1 MSDAMFQRL
10 ARLAEHHDQLAAELQ
25 RPDKTPD
32 ELREL
37 GQQSARLE
45 PAASAYRAWRAIA
58 RKRDEAHALLQ
69 DTDSDMRALAKEE
82 LRQLEQELE
91 QLHHH
96 VQQVLLPRDERDE
109 KNVMLEIRAGA
120 GGDEA
125 CLFAGDLL
133 QMYARYAQTVNLRCE
148 LLHTSEGTQGGYKEV
163 VVRVVGKGA
172 YAQLKYEAGV
182 HRVQRVPDTETR
194 GRVHTS
200 ACSVAVLPEA
210 QEVELHIAEADL
222 RIDTFRASGAGGQ
235 HVNKTDSAV
244 RITHLPTGRAVACQ
258 SERSQQ
264 QNKAK
269 AMALLRAHLLEEKR
283 QEEEAKRSQQR
294 RQMVGSG
301 DRSDKI
307 RTYNFPQDRC
317 TDHRIGLSVNLTKFM
332 AGELQLVLQ
341 PVQAHMRAQA
351 LQNPSNEL
359 AANPDASS

>member
-1 MSDAMFQRL
+1 MRNAMFERL
-10 ARLAEHHDQLAAELQ
+10 AQLAKCYDQLTAELQ
-25 RPDKTPD
+25 LPDKTPD
-32 ELREL
+32 QLREL
-37 GQQSARLE
+37 GKQSAQLE
-45 PAASAYRAWRAIA
+45 PPATAYRAWQAIVC
-58 RKRDEAHALLQ
+58 KRDEAQALLQ
-69 DTDSDMRALAKEE
+69 DSDPEMRALAKEE
-82 LRQLEQELE
+82 LRQLEQEIEHL
-91 QLHHH
+91 QQRI
-96 VQQVLLPRDERDE
+96 QQVLLPRDERDE

-125 CLFAGDLL
+125 SLFAGDLL
-133 QMYARYAQTVNLRCE
+133 QMYVRYAQTVNLRCE

-163 VVRVVGKGA
+163 VVRVVGKNA

-182 HRVQRVPDTETR
+182 HRVQRVPNTETR

-210 QEVELHIAEADL
+210 QEVELDIAESDL

-264 QNKAK
+264 QNRAK
-269 AMALLRAHLLEEKR
+269 AMTLLRAHLLEEQR

-317 TDHRIGLSVNLTKFM
+317 TDHRIGLSVNLAKFM
-332 AGELQLVLQ
+332 TGELQLVLQ
-341 PVQAHMRAQA
+341 AVQAHMRTQA
-351 LQNPSNEL
+351 LQEPQDS
-359 AANPDASS
+359 